1 MTSENTPDL
10 SRFNIHFEY
19 DVRFSDLDAM
29 GHVNNARFLTYMETA
44 RVDYF
49 LEVLDWS
56 GKVADFN
63 LILARAE
70 IDYRAPLH
78 FPGRFSIYMGVTRI
92 GSKSFDIEY
101 LLIDSAGVLC
111 AEARTVQVAFDFQ
124 GGQTM
129 LIPDEWRSR
138 FRAFEGMQRTG

>member
-29 GHVNNARFLTYMETA
+29 GHVNNARFLTYLETA

-49 LEVLDWS
+49 SEVLGWS
-56 GKVADFN
+56 GKVEEFN

-70 IDYRAPLH
+70 IDYRAPIH
-78 FPGRFSIYMGVTRI
+78 FPGRFSVYMGVTRI
-92 GSKSFDIEY
+92 GRKSFDMEY
-101 LLIDSAGVLC
+101 LLLDSAGVLC
-111 AEARTVQVAFDFQ
+111 AEARTVQVAYDFQ
-124 GGQTM
+124 REHTM
-129 LIPDEWRSR
+129 LIPDDWRTR
-138 FRAFEGMQRTG
+138 FMTFEGLSPAG